1 MTTQSDSTT
10 SGDAAPHTSWLPMTV
25 IAMAQILM
33 SFNVNALPV
42 SIGGIVASFDT
53 SPTTVA
59 TAIVTYSLFVAGFVM
74 LGAKM
79 GALFGS
85 RLVFQAMVV
94 LFGAAMVIMTLSPS
108 ATMMIVAQGIA
119 GAAAAA
125 LIPTLVVLIATNYK
139 GRQQAQALGWLGAA
153 EAMGGVLAFLV
164 AGFLGTWIGWRYP
177 FGLLVVLA
185 ACVFVLSK
193 QLKPVESQPGLRI
206 DGVGMVLA
214 ALAIILISVGFN
226 NINKWGLLLAR
237 PAAPF
242 SLLGLSP
249 ALAMIV
255 VGIVLGQAFFAWS
268 KKREAPQK
276 TPLIALEVI
285 ETPQERSAVFSM
297 FIVVVLGS
305 AISFLIPLYIQI
317 VQGRSSLQTA
327 LAIIPY
333 SLSIFAAAILVL
345 RLHDRLSSRHIARCA
360 FVVLAGGL
368 MLLAVVIRNEWE
380 TFMVILG
387 LIVIGLGQGAL
398 ATLLFNV
405 LVSASPNEL
414 AGDVGSLRGVT
425 NHLAGGLGTAIIG
438 ALAIGLLSAS
448 ITRHLLDNP
457 TIPAELKAQVDLDNV
472 TFVSND
478 RLLGVLQRTTATPD
492 QVVEAVRI
500 NTEARLQALKLSFL
514 VLAGLGLLAIFPSGG
529 LPRYVAGEVLGRPT
543 TEYVPERA
551 RTEPRPAAQAKRR

>member
-53 SPTTVA
+53 SPTTVG

-79 GALFGS
+79 AALFGS

-164 AGFLGTWIGWRYP
+164 AGFLGTWVGWRYP

-206 DGVGMVLA
+206 DGVGMLLA

-268 KKREAPQK
+268 KKRQPPQK

-297 FIVVVLGS
+297 FIVIVLGS

-478 RLLGVLQRTTATPD
+478 RLLGVLQRTMATPD
-492 QVVEAVRI
+492 QVAEAVRI

-543 TEYVPERA
+543 TEYVAERA

>member
-1 MTTQSDSTT
+1 
-10 SGDAAPHTSWLPMTV
+10 
-25 IAMAQILM
+25 
-33 SFNVNALPV
+33 
-42 SIGGIVASFDT
+42 
-53 SPTTVA
+53 
-59 TAIVTYSLFVAGFVM
+59 
-74 LGAKM
+74 
-79 GALFGS
+79 
-85 RLVFQAMVV
+85 
-94 LFGAAMVIMTLSPS
+94 
-108 ATMMIVAQGIA
+108 
-119 GAAAAA
+119 
-125 LIPTLVVLIATNYK
+125 
-139 GRQQAQALGWLGAA
+139 
-153 EAMGGVLAFLV
+153 
-164 AGFLGTWIGWRYP
+164 
-177 FGLLVVLA
+177 
-185 ACVFVLSK
+185 
-193 QLKPVESQPGLRI
+193 
-206 DGVGMVLA
+206 
-214 ALAIILISVGFN
+214 
-226 NINKWGLLLAR
+226 
-237 PAAPF
+237 
-242 SLLGLSP
+242 
-249 ALAMIV
+249 
-255 VGIVLGQAFFAWS
+255 
-268 KKREAPQK
+268 
-276 TPLIALEVI
+276 
-285 ETPQERSAVFSM
+285 M

-317 VQGRSSLQTA
+317 VQGRSSLRTA

-333 SLSIFAAAILVL
+333 SFSIFAAAILVV
-345 RLHDRLSSRHIARCA
+345 RLCDRLSARHIARCA

-405 LVSASPNEL
+405 LASASPNEL

-514 VLAGLGLLAIFPSGG
+514 VLAGLGLLAIFPSGR
-529 LPRYVAGEVLGRPT
+529 LPSTSPT
-543 TEYVPERA
+543 NYSGGQPRNMAERA
-551 RTEPRPAAQAKRR
+551 RTEPRPQHKRSADDVTHGARVRYGGRKLNWRHEIRRLCFAARWAHRTLMRPECRKQTFVGKA